1 MKQTSI
7 PESGEQP
14 HMFDHIVTLG
24 FFLAICKLHRPSAQR
39 GDQRNPMVSSMISF
53 FTYFNGITIGWPKNI
68 ILKLIL
74 YHPHLISLISHI
86 SHISHIPFISTVSRN
101 CHLGH
106 PRFLDKANWGIPR
119 IPGRPTAFCS
129 LLCCSARK
137 SPKTSRLG
145 SPTWISC
152 DATHGPKINTN
163 EY

>member
-1 MKQTSI
+1 MAK
-7 PESGEQP
+7 
-14 HMFDHIVTLG
+14 L
-24 FFLAICKLHRPSAQR
+24 KLHRPSAQM

-74 YHPHLISLISHI
+74 YHLHMISL
-86 SHISHIPFISTVSRN
+86 ISHIPFISTVSRN

-106 PRFLDKANWGIPR
+106 PRFLDKANWR

-152 DATHGPKINTN
+152 DTTHGPKINTN